1 MAKKTIDWEKRKE
14 EIRNTM
20 DNMDEQIAS
29 YFETPEQLGEYLA
42 FMAKMYDY
50 SPRNSAMIQGQFSG
64 AVAVGSYKF
73 WKDKGFSVNKG
84 ESGIKIL
91 VPNKAPDRFKTDDG
105 RLKNIRNAN
114 KQEKERIE
122 KGSLE
127 TIKGSIYFN
136 FGHVFDVSQTN
147 AKAAD
152 LPEIFPNRWLEGSV
166 ENYALFMNS
175 LNQIADDLNV
185 SVGSPLGEL
194 GSAKGAFYHSVNNEK
209 ETRGHIGLNPR
220 NSELQN
226 VKTMIHELAHAKLH
240 AGEKGLTLSS
250 EEKEFQAEMVAYT
263 TASYFGIETSDYSL
277 SYLAHWT
284 QGKELKEKER
294 LLKEVQE
301 TSLEFVKTIEQELL
315 NTKEVQFNE
324 PSEAIQ
330 QWAEEMELKHSSTNH
345 YDSYITHIFEY
356 EDHLIDL
363 NEDLE
368 SKRYELIASKE
379 IDDFEPYWIGESET
393 LEGLKTHLEQIKYG
407 KNSKDLDSGALE
419 L

>member
-1 MAKKTIDWEKRKE
+1 MAKRTIDWEKRRE

-20 DNMDEQIAS
+20 ASMDEQIAS

-84 ESGIKIL
+84 ESGIKVL
-91 VPNKAPDRFKTDDG
+91 VPSKAADRFKSTDG
-105 RLKNIRNAN
+105 QLKNVRSAT
-114 KQEKERIE
+114 KQEKEQIE
-122 KGSLE
+122 KGQLE
-127 TIKGSIYFN
+127 KINGSTYFN

-147 AKAAD
+147 AKASD
-152 LPEIFPNRWLEGSV
+152 LPTIFPNRWLEGSV
-166 ENYALFMNS
+166 ENYALIMNT

-185 SVGSPLGEL
+185 SVGLPLGEL
-194 GSAKGAFYHSVNNEK
+194 GAAKGAFYHSINNENDTK
-209 ETRGHIGLNPR
+209 GHIGLNPR

-240 AGEKGLTLSS
+240 AGEKVLTLSS
-250 EEKEFQAEMVAYT
+250 EEKEFQAEMVVYT
-263 TASYFGIETSDYSL
+263 TASYFGIDTSDYSL

-315 NTKEVQFNE
+315 NAKELQFKE

-330 QWAEEMELKHSSTNH
+330 KWAEEMELKHSSTIH
-345 YDSYITHIFEY
+345 YDYYITHVFEC

-368 SKRYELIASKE
+368 SERYELIASKE
-379 IDDFEPYWIGESET
+379 IDDFEPYLMVESET
-393 LEGLKTHLEQIKYG
+393 LEGLNTHIYQIKYG
-407 KNSKDLDSGALE
+407 KTSKEIDSGALE